1 MAQETAFTP
10 DIKFIRELN
19 AAGADTMKKCYQ
31 CATCSV
37 VCPLSP
43 DDRPFPRKE
52 MVMAQWGLKDEL
64 LKSADIW
71 LCHNCNDCSK
81 YCPRG
86 ARPGDVLAILRK
98 SVIQENAFPRIMGKI
113 VGDPKNIW
121 QAMAI
126 PVLFFL
132 VILGIT
138 GHLNFPEGEIIFSK
152 FFPVHYIDMIFVPL
166 SALAVLM
173 FAVSMSRFWKN
184 ISAESG
190 NKLPKGDFLPSFMET
205 LKEIMLHS
213 KFKKC
218 DENKDR
224 GIAHVLVFYGF
235 IGLAITTAWAVF
247 YLYGLKWESPYP
259 LDDPDILA
267 LLGGSTTMV
276 WIARTIFKLVANIS
290 AISLLAGGVL
300 IIKNRLK
307 ERGFETSTS
316 SFDWI
321 FVGIVLLV
329 GLSGFLAQVMRMMN
343 FPPVIA
349 YSTYFIHLVL
359 VFYIIIYM
367 PYSKLAHFV
376 YRTVA
381 ITYTKMMK
389 RDVEM

>member
-1 MAQETAFTP
+1 MAKETAFTP
-10 DIKFIRELN
+10 DIKFIRELKE
-19 AAGADTMKKCYQ
+19 AGADTMKKCYQ

-64 LKSADIW
+64 VKSPDIW

-98 SVIQENAFPRIMGKI
+98 SVIQENAFPKIMGRI

-121 QAMAI
+121 QALAI
-126 PVLFFL
+126 PVVLFL

-138 GHLNFPEGEIIFSK
+138 GHLHIPEGQVVFSK
-152 FFPVHYIDMIFVPL
+152 FFPVHYIDLIFVPL
-166 SALAVLM
+166 SALAVAM
-173 FAVSMSRFWKN
+173 FAVSISRFWKN
-184 ISAESG
+184 ISAGSG
-190 NKLPKGDFLPSFMET
+190 NMKPKAEFLPSFIET

-218 DENKDR
+218 DVNKDR
-224 GIAHVLVFYGF
+224 SVAHVLVFYGF
-235 IGLAITTAWAVF
+235 IGLAVTTAWAVF
-247 YLYGLKWESPYP
+247 NLYVLKWESPYP
-259 LDDPDILA
+259 LNDPDIVNLFGGSAVIPGILLA
-267 LLGGSTTMV
+267 L
-276 WIARTIFKLVANIS
+276 FKILANVSAVA
-290 AISLLAGGVL
+290 LLAGGALVV
-300 IIKNRLK
+300 KNRLK
-307 ERGFETSTS
+307 ERGFETLSS
-316 SFDWI
+316 SFDWT
-321 FVGIVLLV
+321 FAGIVILV
-329 GLSGFLAQVMRMMN
+329 GLSGFLAQTMRLMGI
-343 FPPVIA
+343 PPVVA
-349 YSTYFIHLVL
+349 YGTYFIHLVL

-389 RDVEM
+389 RDVQM

>member
-10 DIKFIRELN
+10 DIKFIRELK

-43 DDRPFPRKE
+43 DDKPFPRKE

-64 LKSADIW
+64 VKSADIW

-98 SVIQENAFPRIMGKI
+98 SVIQENAFPYFMGKI

-126 PVLFFL
+126 PVVLFL
-132 VILGIT
+132 VILAIT
-138 GHLNFPEGEIIFSK
+138 GHLGIPEGKVVFSK
-152 FFPVHYIDMIFVPL
+152 FFPVHYIDMVFVPL

-173 FAVSMSRFWKN
+173 FAVSIGRFWKN
-184 ISAESG
+184 ISSDKG
-190 NKLPKGDFLPSFMET
+190 SVKPGGDFFQSFIET

-224 GIAHVLVFYGF
+224 SVAHALVFYGF

-247 YLYGLKWESPYP
+247 YLYGLKWESPYL

-267 LLGGSTTMV
+267 LFGGSTTIV
-276 WIARTIFKLVANIS
+276 WIARATFKLFANIS
-290 AISLLAGGVL
+290 ALSLLAGGVL
-300 IIKNRLK
+300 VIKNRLK
-307 ERGFETSTS
+307 ERAVETHTS
-316 SFDWI
+316 SFDWM
-321 FVGIVLLV
+321 FAGIVLLV
-329 GLSGFLAQVMRMMN
+329 GFSGFLAQLMRLMN
-343 FPPVIA
+343 FPPLIA

-381 ITYTKMMK
+381 ITYTKMIK
-389 RDVEM
+389 RDVEV